1 MQHWDS
7 APSSPT
13 ASLEHPVL
21 GFPVLT
27 TESHTHW
34 LPEGSKGVL
43 HHFLRRLRT
52 PAHPEEFFHGV
63 SLRTG
68 FTLNKA
74 CQLRRLFRRIVRRVI
89 SVLRQRIRWSRQGQR
104 LRRYKLAFEGL
115 ERNTVLLRTAYFQ
128 TTDQGGRTH
137 SRPITLQQAGRLPQ
151 PPTRGLARGSALARA
166 NARNQAYVPD
176 PERPRGTG
184 STLQRYET
192 LSTASTRDLQDW
204 IQEERPVS
212 AEGASDYEDRDYQ
225 WEMTNHPNGGP
236 TSDSD
241 Q

>member
-7 APSSPT
+7 APNTPI

-27 TESHTHW
+27 EESHTHW

-74 CQLRRLFRRIVRRVI
+74 CQARRLFRRIVRRVI
-89 SVLRQRIRWSRQGQR
+89 TVLRLRIRWSRQGQR

-115 ERNTVLLRTAYFQ
+115 ERNTVLRRTAYFQ
-128 TTDQGGRTH
+128 TFLNQGWTY
-137 SRPITLQQAGRLPQ
+137 SRPATAQQIRE
-151 PPTRGLARGSALARA
+151 LARGSALARA

-176 PERPRGTG
+176 PERTRGPG
-184 STLQRYET
+184 STSRRYET
-192 LSTASTRDLQDW
+192 FSTASTSTDLQE
-204 IQEERPVS
+204 EERPVS

-225 WEMTNHPNGGP
+225 WEMMNPPNGGP